1 MELVL
6 CFLVL
11 TDVFSLSSKSVFGID
26 GRLTSSVAFM
36 RRALKVDDVA
46 ALLSGLL
53 KI

>member
-11 TDVFSLSSKSVFGID
+11 TDVFSLSSKSVFGIE
-26 GRLTSSVAFM
+26 SSVAFM